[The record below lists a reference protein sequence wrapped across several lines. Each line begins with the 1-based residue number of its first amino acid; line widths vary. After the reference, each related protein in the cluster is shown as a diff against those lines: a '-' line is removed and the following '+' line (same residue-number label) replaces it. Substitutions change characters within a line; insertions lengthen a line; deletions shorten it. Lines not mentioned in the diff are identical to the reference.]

1 MSQKRRRVS
10 ASLLQ
15 KQASI
20 TTSTTTA
27 TEKHAIR
34 VQFRVL
40 AGLGAVLPPPTT
52 SHPPSRKEVAVL
64 RGSGEPDLKEG
75 VQLIKEECDEL
86 LKSAWY
92 PRAEIMEVKH
102 RMSKAYGGLAKNF
115 TADDF
120 HGVGDANELK
130 RQILSVDRTLPA
142 LDYLR
147 GGGSGLGR

>member
-1 MSQKRRRVS
+1 MTAS
-10 ASLLQ
+10 ASSEHEPFVVDAWTLL
-15 KQASI
+15 KNTNMKMI
-20 TTSTTTA
+20 PC
-27 TEKHAIR
+27 
-34 VQFRVL
+34 
-40 AGLGAVLPPPTT
+40 LPPPTT

-142 LDYLR
+142 LDYLW